1 MASNTFGHRTMNLI
15 KNIRPLIIIMTVT
28 LIGLIS
34 VEFYWISNAI
44 SLREEEFSFH
54 VNTALKKVSD
64 QLEKQEAL
72 KKLRSHEEGRFLF
85 LEEDSLDFGND
96 VFPDSG
102 FRYRLIQS
110 VVKTGDNVEI
120 EVLES
125 DSETSSSTKI
135 YSPID
140 KVDNLDMMDMNVANR
155 STKKILSSDLKA
167 LSDSAL
173 RARML
178 NKTVLISDIVRS
190 LIEVNLSEAIED
202 RLEPKNLDSLLR
214 YFMAEEGITAGFE
227 YRVLDKENQVRLGS
241 TKNLTK
247 KFESN
252 SYKVRLFRKDII
264 QEPAFLELIFPR
276 KTGYLL
282 NTMWFVL
289 IISIV
294 FVAAIIITYYLTVT
308 TIIRQKK
315 LSEIKND
322 FINNMTHEL
331 KTPIS
336 TISLAC
342 EMLGDSELQKDANML
357 DRYVNMIQEEN
368 SRLALQVEN
377 VLQSAIWGSG
387 NIRFK
392 PENLDIH
399 SIISTVS
406 RSFDIR
412 FKDEYVETEF
422 SLEATN
428 CIVKGDKIHLTNIFN
443 NLFDNALKYSR
454 NPKKLSVSSL
464 NNPHGIVVHIQDNGI
479 GISKENQQKVFDK
492 LYRVSTGN
500 VHDVKGFGLGLSYVK
515 TIIAQHAGS
524 IKVDSQLGKGS
535 TFVVFLPFDN
545 QLN

>member
-1 MASNTFGHRTMNLI
+1 
-15 KNIRPLIIIMTVT
+15 
-28 LIGLIS
+28 
-34 VEFYWISNAI
+34 
-44 SLREEEFSFH
+44 
-54 VNTALKKVSD
+54 
-64 QLEKQEAL
+64 
-72 KKLRSHEEGRFLF
+72 
-85 LEEDSLDFGND
+85 
-96 VFPDSG
+96 
-102 FRYRLIQS
+102 
-110 VVKTGDNVEI
+110 
-120 EVLES
+120 
-125 DSETSSSTKI
+125 
-135 YSPID
+135 
-140 KVDNLDMMDMNVANR
+140 
-155 STKKILSSDLKA
+155 
-167 LSDSAL
+167 
-173 RARML
+173 
-178 NKTVLISDIVRS
+178 
-190 LIEVNLSEAIED
+190 
-202 RLEPKNLDSLLR
+202 
-214 YFMAEEGITAGFE
+214 
-227 YRVLDKENQVRLGS
+227 
-241 TKNLTK
+241 
-247 KFESN
+247 
-252 SYKVRLFRKDII
+252 
-264 QEPAFLELIFPR
+264 
-276 KTGYLL
+276 
-282 NTMWFVL
+282 
-289 IISIV
+289 
-294 FVAAIIITYYLTVT
+294 
-308 TIIRQKK
+308 
-315 LSEIKND
+315 
-322 FINNMTHEL
+322 
-331 KTPIS
+331 
-336 TISLAC
+336 
-342 EMLGDSELQKDANML
+342 MLGDSELQKDANML

-412 FKDEYVETEF
+412 FKDENVETEF

-428 CIVKGDKIHLTNIFN
+428 CFVKGDKIHLTNIFN